1 MSDHFDDDPRDDE
14 LARGLRGL
22 APSEFEL
29 DAGQTLGSMRPAL
42 RRARVRRRLAV
53 STSVLGVLVVLS
65 AGAVVVQDHS
75 TSHVNIESH
84 TPSSVPTPT
93 KTPVS
98 TPPGVSTTTTPKSP
112 LTTTPTTRP
121 STTNGNGVVGPR
133 PTTSAPPPTTP
144 TSHGDHGG
152 TTTPPSTAPAP
163 PATKTYTSAGG
174 RATIRFANGRLTLVS
189 YTASAGYTTEVHTN
203 TPTDIELRFS
213 NGGSES
219 RIRVRVQDGQL
230 RPEIT
235 EN

>member
-1 MSDHFDDDPRDDE
+1 VNDGFDDDPRDDD

-29 DAGQTLGSMRPAL
+29 DADQTLGSMRPAL

-53 STSVLGVLVVLS
+53 STSVLGVLAVLS

-98 TPPGVSTTTTPKSP
+98 TSPGVSTTTKSP

-121 STTNGNGVVGPR
+121 TTTNGNGLVGPL
-133 PTTSAPPPTTP
+133 PTSTSPPTTP
-144 TSHGDHGG
+144 TSHDDHGG
-152 TTTPPSTAPAP
+152 TTTPPSTAPVP
-163 PATKTYTSAGG
+163 PATKTYTSIGG
-174 RATIRFANGRLTLVS
+174 RVTIRFANGRLTLVS
-189 YTASAGYTTEVHTN
+189 YTPSAGYTTEVHTN